1 MSLLSTSRRQFMKT
15 TGLGLA
21 GLPWL
26 LQACAGGK
34 AGQKSAASY
43 FVYVG
48 TYAKPDQDSIFGFQL
63 NPATGELTR
72 QLAFKG
78 GENPS
83 FLTLNSKKTLLYA
96 VNEIGN
102 FNNAKS
108 GAISSFAVDKKTGQ
122 LTLLNQQAT
131 EGSSPCYVSLDKT
144 EKVALA
150 ANYGGGNVVSYP
162 VQENG
167 SLRKAVGNEQH
178 QGNSISN
185 RQSGPHAHCI
195 IPDPKNN
202 FILAVDLGLDQVLG
216 YRLDPNNGKLT
227 RAAQPAFQTKPGAG
241 PRHLTFHPN
250 GKIAFL
256 ICELDSTMIALA
268 YNETQGTF
276 TEIQTLSTLPAD
288 FTGESYCADVHVSP
302 DGKFLYGSN
311 RGHNSMVVY
320 AINPDTGQLTLV
332 QHVSTQ
338 GNWPRNFAIDP
349 SGRILLVAN
358 ERSDDIYTYRIDQ
371 STGQLTPT
379 GFSVKVPKPVCL
391 QVVSDFS

>member
-1 MSLLSTSRRQFMKT
+1 MSLFTTSRRNFIKN

-21 GLPWL
+21 GLPWF
-26 LQACAGGK
+26 LQACASGK
-34 AGQKSAASY
+34 AGQKMAGSY

-48 TYAKPDQDSIFGFQL
+48 TYAKPEQDSIFGYRL
-63 NPATGELTR
+63 NPATGELSS

-83 FLTLNSKKTLLYA
+83 FLTLNAKKTHLYA

-108 GAISSFAVDKKTGQ
+108 GAVSSFAVDAKTGQ
-122 LTLLNQQAT
+122 LRLLNQQAT
-131 EGSSPCYVSLDKT
+131 EGASPCYVSLDKT
-144 EKVALA
+144 EKVALV
-150 ANYGGGNVVSYP
+150 ANYSGGNVLSYP

-167 SLRKAVGNEQH
+167 SLRKAVSNEQH
-178 QGNSISN
+178 QGSSISN

-195 IPDPKNN
+195 LPDPKNN
-202 FILAVDLGLDQVLG
+202 FIFAVDLGLDQVLG
-216 YRLDPNNGKLT
+216 YRLDSKNGKLT

-250 GKIAFL
+250 GKLAFL
-256 ICELDSTMIALA
+256 ICELNSTMTALD
-268 YNETQGTF
+268 YNEAQGTF
-276 TEIQTLSTLPAD
+276 TEIQTLSTLPSD

-302 DGKFLYGSN
+302 NGKFLYGSN
-311 RGHNSMVVY
+311 RGHNSVVVY
-320 AINPDTGQLTLV
+320 SINEATGQLTLV

-358 ERSDDIYTYRIDQ
+358 ERSNDIFTFRIDPN
-371 STGQLTPT
+371 TGQLTST
-379 GFSVKVPKPVCL
+379 GFSAQVSKPVCL
-391 QVVSDFS
+391 RIVSDFG

>member
-1 MSLLSTSRRQFMKT
+1 MSLFTASRRNFIKN

-21 GLPWL
+21 GLPWF
-26 LQACAGGK
+26 LQACASGK
-34 AGQKSAASY
+34 ANQKMAASY

-48 TYAKPDQDSIFGFQL
+48 TYAKPEQDSIFGYRL
-63 NPATGELTR
+63 NPATGELTQ

-83 FLTLNSKKTLLYA
+83 FLTLNGKKNHLYA

-108 GAISSFAVDKKTGQ
+108 GAVSSFAIDARTGQ
-122 LTLLNQQAT
+122 LSLLNQQAT
-131 EGSSPCYVSLDKT
+131 EGASPCYVSLDKT
-144 EKVALA
+144 EKVALV
-150 ANYGGGNVVSYP
+150 ANYSGGNVLSYP

-195 IPDPKNN
+195 LPDPKNN
-202 FILAVDLGLDQVLG
+202 FIFAVDLGLDQVLG
-216 YRLDPNNGKLT
+216 YRLDTKNGKLT

-250 GKIAFL
+250 GKLAFL
-256 ICELDSTMIALA
+256 ICELNSTMTALD
-268 YNETQGTF
+268 YNEAQGTF

-302 DGKFLYGSN
+302 NGKFLYGSN
-311 RGHNSMVVY
+311 RGHNSVVVY
-320 AINPDTGQLTLV
+320 SINEATGQLTVV

-358 ERSDDIYTYRIDQ
+358 ERSNDIFTFRIDPN
-371 STGQLTPT
+371 SGQLTST
-379 GFSVKVPKPVCL
+379 GFSAQVPKPVCL
-391 QVVSDFS
+391 RVVSDFS